1 VIAFDAWWLPDGEAH
16 LIEQMTA
23 TNCRMRGRLT
33 YQFVKYQHVLPHVR
47 ARRTAIDVG
56 AHAGLWSYWMALDFD
71 RLAAFEPVPDHR
83 ACWHANVPTRPLVQL
98 YPYALGDELA
108 LVQCVTLDAA
118 SSGDTFVLRVDLQDA
133 HEADARIAEQ
143 RTLDSF
149 ALTDVDFLKI
159 DCQGYEVF
167 VLEGARDLLRRCR
180 PVVLVEQKPGFATR
194 YGRVDTAAVDL
205 LLDLGAHVAW
215 MAGGDYCL
223 VFPEA

>member
-1 VIAFDAWWLPDGEAH
+1 MPPHWRAGV
-16 LIEQMTA
+16 
-23 TNCRMRGRLT
+23 RL
-33 YQFVKYQHVLPHVR
+33 H
-47 ARRTAIDVG
+47 
-56 AHAGLWSYWMALDFD
+56 
-71 RLAAFEPVPDHR
+71 
-83 ACWHANVPTRPLVQL
+83 
-98 YPYALGDELA
+98 PYALGVDRA
-108 LVQCVTLDAA
+108 LVQYVTPDAG
-118 SSGDTFVLRVDLQDA
+118 SSGDTFILRGAHPVDPYLA
-133 HEADARIAEQ
+133 KQ

-205 LLDLGAHVAW
+205 LLELGAHVAW

-223 VFPEA
+223 VFPEV